1 MVVHPKVLQLSATSM
16 ALVFFTE
23 GWGGGGHVF
32 FPLRHEAAVV
42 GEVWKM
48 VGMFELKYTDRLRLK
63 SKTGM
68 NDILNMSFFV
78 PQIYLNFQFSSFAGK
93 TKKPLLSFCSVVSGK
108 PTAQSAIRCSDKK
121 QRVLV
126 WSWNL
131 VLHMSNEKNWLFRV
145 YRGLYCPVTRV
156 LQ

>member
-1 MVVHPKVLQLSATSM
+1 
-16 ALVFFTE
+16 
-23 GWGGGGHVF
+23 
-32 FPLRHEAAVV
+32 
-42 GEVWKM
+42 M
-48 VGMFELKYTDRLRLK
+48 VGMFELKYPDRLRLK

-78 PQIYLNFQFSSFAGK
+78 PQICLNFQFSSFAGK
-93 TKKPLLSFCSVVSGK
+93 TKKPLLSFWSVVPGK